1 MRVLAFAVA
10 IKTYFTK
17 KKRRFCTDE
26 RYFDKRFFTAPLIVV
41 CVSTQ
46 PKAAF
51 VEHFLAFIHY
61 F

>member
-1 MRVLAFAVA
+1 MRAVAFPDA

-17 KKRRFCTDE
+17 KIRFCTDE
-26 RYFDKRFFTAPLIVV
+26 RDVDKRPLTTNLVVV

-46 PKAAF
+46 PNAAF
-51 VEHFLAFIHY
+51 VEHFLSFIHY